1 MPKKISSKEHAN
13 ELSMETTV
21 SSRKKVKAIV
31 IAVVAHDQGWSDYP
45 HLHGM
50 YNADCEIEV
59 RIIRGDEEVYSS
71 RVIRLRHA
79 DHRDQVYLLTLY
91 ESHPITRRLQLD
103 DKVCA
108 FALSRY
114 QGWRITV
121 MQGNISFVHDQQDH
135 PGLAYRNL
143 RLKDYQPG
151 THEYPKVIQGYSIG
165 PVLEF
170 SADGV
175 GDGSSSV
182 HRTPVGRVYKPDPDP
197 NGDGKS
203 LCGTFVS
210 EMTILIHHLFICI
223 VIVGWLVLLNNAIS
237 TQRRV

>member
-21 SSRKKVKAIV
+21 SSMKKVKAVV
-31 IAVVAHDQGWSDYP
+31 IALVAHDQGWSDYP

-50 YNADCEIEV
+50 YNGECEIEA

-91 ESHPITRRLQLD
+91 ESHPVTRRLQLD
-103 DKVCA
+103 DKVCV

-114 QGWRITV
+114 QGWEITV
-121 MQGNISFVHDQQDH
+121 MQGNISFVHEEQDQ
-135 PGLAYRNL
+135 PGLAFRNL
-143 RLKDYQPG
+143 WLKDCQPG
-151 THEYPKVIQGYSIG
+151 THEYPKVIQGFSIEV
-165 PVLEF
+165 VLED
-170 SADGV
+170 SANGV
-175 GDGSSSV
+175 GDGSSSL
-182 HRTPVGRVYKPDPDP
+182 HGTPVRLVYKPDPDP
-197 NGDGKS
+197 SGDGKS
-203 LCGTFVS
+203 PRVELVS
-210 EMTILIHHLFICI
+210 AMTILIYHSDISSI
-223 VIVGWLVLLNNAIS
+223 IVGWLILLSNAIS